1 MMIVECRDYA
11 YHATQGRKIGYSRKE
26 GFGNNKGRFES
37 IRYGKC
43 RCNFLSTSRNGTIL
57 LFRLGFALSRADANG
72 LFIYTRGKEINVF
85 KPKVSGKPVLT
96 VTNGVDLIDF
106 DGGLS
111 GSEQYGK
118 YEAVSWDPAT
128 QNQVRQTA
136 SAPTLNEQG
145 DITIKNWQEM
155 IVKYCKLMP
164 LSTRTP

>member
-1 MMIVECRDYA
+1 MLIMRHKDVKSDIREKKDWEIIKDVLKA
-11 YHATQGRKIGYSRKE
+11 YGTVNVDATSYQHPEMVQYYCSDWD
-26 GFGNNKGRFES
+26 
-37 IRYGKC
+37 
-43 RCNFLSTSRNGTIL
+43 
-57 LFRLGFALSRADANG
+57 FALSRADANG